1 MLCLF
6 SGSWWIFFSSM
17 FKRIREWMRGP
28 MGTAKL
34 LVGTQT
40 CHWSVFV
47 PVAEVHVFLDT
58 AWKSAVGLGV
68 KSILRQS
75 PNFIFVAEVLYQTYC
90 CWDWTERYFL
100 DKFLIFFFFFF
111 LLYNIVFVLPYINM
125 NPPRVYTCS
134 PSWTPLLNLYWKE
147 SKRILLGCLFFG
159 YESCMDVRVGLWR
172 KLNAEELML
181 FNCGVGEDSWVALGL
196 QGDPTS
202 PF

>member
-1 MLCLF
+1 
-6 SGSWWIFFSSM
+6 
-17 FKRIREWMRGP
+17 MRGP

-111 LLYNIVFVLPYINM
+111 FYFTILYWFCHTLTWICHGCTCVDM
-125 NPPRVYTCS
+125 NLPRVYMCS

-181 FNCGVGEDSWVALGL
+181 FNCGVGEDSWEALGL

>member
-1 MLCLF
+1 
-6 SGSWWIFFSSM
+6 
-17 FKRIREWMRGP
+17 MRGP

-111 LLYNIVFVLPYINM
+111 FYFTILYSFCHTSTWIHHWCTRVPHPELPLP
-125 NPPRVYTCS
+125 PPRQYH
-134 PSWTPLLNLYWKE
+134 PSG
-147 SKRILLGCLFFG
+147 SSQC
-159 YESCMDVRVGLWR
+159 
-172 KLNAEELML
+172 
-181 FNCGVGEDSWVALGL
+181 
-196 QGDPTS
+196 TS
-202 PF
+202 PEHPVSCIEPGLGIHFTCDNIHVSIPFSQIIPPLPSPRVQKTVLYICVSFAVSHTGLLLPSF